1 MSSLKDFSRRAVT
14 MLMGAAMATAIF
26 SGCTPTQHTNSED
39 NIGGDNSSN
48 NSDSSVV
55 FDDSF
60 GIKYKYWYDNV
71 EAEDKLEGT
80 KTNDSYFHLTGLP
93 IYRTAD
99 GKFFVKSGK
108 VQVEIENGKIVS
120 DTYTLRTEDGYK
132 VYYSDDDGDIDGRVD
147 IFNDWKSQNGY
158 SVDSTMEERMA
169 ADMANGQ
176 TEKDLTA
183 SALLYVNDLVTNES
197 VISNRIYINDIYR
210 VAGGIGKCNVKNGKG
225 YITLFTAAGEI
236 ELTIEA
242 QDGDTYKVSYS
253 TDDEAVTLVKGT
265 DMDLDADKNDIWMT
279 PSVME
284 QVLGYDVEVCE
295 GTDSEDVRVN
305 VVTDTYDKFKKSNIV
320 SEDTHAEYSFDA
332 PVDSTS
338 SSTTASSSVQPEQST
353 PSQSSSTQSSSSS
366 TQSSSQSTPVQSSS
380 STPTQSSS
388 QKPVQSSS
396 SKPAETSSSKPAQ
409 SSSKPAS
416 SFHGPAGEI
425 IYENTAYGDPETNTW
440 RDTPS
445 DTTGWEV
452 DSEGFPI
459 DRKAWREGEA
469 NGFFFDKNGIGW
481 VTSGGTWYRC
491 DQYGRADRSVTHE

>member
-1 MSSLKDFSRRAVT
+1 MSSLKDISRRAVT

-120 DTYTLRTEDGYK
+120 DTYALRTEDGYK

-197 VISNRIYINDIYR
+197 VVSNRIYINDVYS
-210 VAGGIGKCNVKNGKG
+210 VAGGIGKCGVTDGKG
-225 YITLFTAAGEI
+225 YITMFTAAGQI
-236 ELTIEA
+236 DLTVEA
-242 QDGDTYKVSYS
+242 QDDNTYKVTYS
-253 TDDEAVTLVKGT
+253 TDDDPVTLIKGT
-265 DMDLDADKNDIWMT
+265 DMDLDADKDDIWMT

-320 SEDTHAEYSFDA
+320 SEDTQVDYEFYA
-332 PVDSTS
+332 PV
-338 SSTTASSSVQPEQST
+338 E
-353 PSQSSSTQSSSSS
+353 SSSSS
-366 TQSSSQSTPVQSSS
+366 TQSSSTPSSSSSSQSSS
-380 STPTQSSS
+380 A
-388 QKPVQSSS
+388 QSSS
-396 SKPAETSSSKPAQ
+396 SKPVSSSSKPAQ
-409 SSSKPAS
+409 SSSSTPAQSTPAS
-416 SFHGPAGEI
+416 SSDKPNTSSKLTPTDTTGMELDENGFPAGEHKR
-425 IYENTAYGDPETNTW
+425 GDRFVDQSGQQWTW
-440 RDTPS
+440 NDS
-445 DTTGWEV
+445 LECWEKSSGPGSQLPTLT
-452 DSEGFPI
+452 DPN
-459 DRKAWREGEA
+459 DPA
-469 NGFFFDKNGIGW
+469 NWGQDPN
-481 VTSGGTWYRC
+481 
-491 DQYGRADRSVTHE
+491 AH